1 MSIEDNNDTKTLSE
15 AVANVLRE
23 EIIDGRWR
31 PNEKLKTE
39 HLKDRFK
46 VSSATV
52 RDALFVLMAEFLV
65 RLEGQKGFRVA
76 PLFLADAQDLA
87 RTRAIVESAA
97 LEDSLRTGGDKWEA
111 LITSEYFLLAKAE
124 ERVKL
129 DPTGAIPEYERANDR
144 FHEALVS
151 ASSSERLK
159 TMRRTFFQEAK
170 RYRRI
175 AARKAEV
182 MKDDKR
188 EHEDLLQACLERD
201 IERAKRLIVQ
211 HVQSSVAGL
220 TAADFTAAEAEILDI
235 RKAA

>member
-1 MSIEDNNDTKTLSE
+1 MTSDDNHDMKTRSE

-23 EIIDGRWR
+23 EIIDGQWA
-31 PNEKLKTE
+31 PNAKLKTE
-39 HLKDRFK
+39 QLKDRFK

-76 PLFLADAQDLA
+76 PLFLADALDLA

-111 LITSEYFLLAKAE
+111 LISSEYFLLAKAE
-124 ERVKL
+124 ERVHL
-129 DPTGAIPEYERANDR
+129 DPTGAIHEYERANDR

-175 AARKAEV
+175 VTRKADV
-182 MKDDKR
+182 RKHDKK
-188 EHEDLLQACLERD
+188 EHEDLLQACLGRD
-201 IERAKRLIVQ
+201 IERAKHLIAQ
-211 HVQSSVAGL
+211 HVQTSVAGL
-220 TAADFTAAEAEILDI
+220 TAADFAAAEAEGFDI
-235 RKAA
+235 EKAA

>member
-1 MSIEDNNDTKTLSE
+1 MSIDDTKTLSE

-23 EIIDGRWR
+23 EIINGRWR

-76 PLFLADAQDLA
+76 PLCLADAQDLA

-111 LITSEYFLLAKAE
+111 LITSEYFLLTKAE

-175 AARKAEV
+175 VARKAEV

-188 EHEDLLQACLERD
+188 EHEDLLRACLDRD

-211 HVQSSVAGL
+211 HVQTSVAGL
-220 TAADFTAAEAEILDI
+220 TVADFMAAEAEILDI
-235 RKAA
+235 RKEA